1 MLESIGGF
9 RHHQPTHAGFRQC
22 RKRFV
27 EVFGTWTLH
36 HHQLKPQQTEP
47 LFSGPYQR
55 SERWVSAVRKKHAHS
70 RQARRGLLEEC
81 QPFAGQVDVNILHSS
96 DISIRLGQIRHHARS
111 LKITTIRTYRYRLG
125 HALYLLRGPCAR
137 DQEDVD
143 VELHQLLSKAW
154 NLIRVS
160 SGVSA
165 FHHDVLPLDPA
176 EISHG
181 FPEQASTRATH
192 WRIRKVDDADFGN
205 FPFRLRLGGKRR
217 GEEASTQSGEEC
229 SPIHRAPSSNFLRAV
244 S

>member
-1 MLESIGGF
+1 MLVGKGGF

-22 RKRFV
+22 RKRFD
-27 EVFGTWTLH
+27 EVFGTGTLH
-36 HHQLKPQQTEP
+36 HHQLKPQRP
-47 LFSGPYQR
+47 SHLFSGPYQR
-55 SERWVSAVRKKHAHS
+55 SHRWVSAVRKKHAHS

-81 QPFAGQVDVNILHSS
+81 QPFAGQVDVNILHTS

-111 LKITTIRTYRYRLG
+111 LKITTVRTYRYRLG

-137 DQEDVD
+137 DHEDVD

-176 EISHG
+176 EFSHG
-181 FPEQASTRATH
+181 VPEQASTRATH
-192 WRIRKVDDADFGN
+192 WRIRKVDDTDLGKL
-205 FPFRLRLGGKRR
+205 PSRLRLDSERR
-217 GEEASTQSGEEC
+217 GEEAASKAGNEHASRDHWIT
-229 SPIHRAPSSNFLRAV
+229 SS
-244 S
+244 